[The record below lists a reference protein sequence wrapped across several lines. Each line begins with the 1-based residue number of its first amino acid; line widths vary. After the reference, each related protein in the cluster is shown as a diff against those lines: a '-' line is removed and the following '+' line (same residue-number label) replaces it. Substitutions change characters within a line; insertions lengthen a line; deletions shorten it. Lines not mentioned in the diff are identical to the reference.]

1 MSRRE
6 DLRSLLNLLPRLAQL
21 DGLPVTEACRELGLT
36 REELLER
43 MQSASAL
50 RYGDHAEGELVDIW
64 LEKGRLCVHTGGLFE
79 QVVRLVP
86 QEALAL
92 RLGAAQLTAA
102 GLEGGASGL
111 DVLLSRIE
119 EGLGGVENPVD
130 QLRRQVTAEA
140 DPSLD
145 PATLETVLQAHRERR
160 LLRLWYFS
168 RRAERLRPRL
178 VEAWRPF
185 QDSGLWYLHGLDR
198 ELGEERVFRLDRIAE
213 LRLLEESFTPPDET
227 GLPQARAMP
236 LTGPRRAEVRLD
248 GALARVA
255 REQGWPGLVEEDSGR
270 ARQSMPYADA
280 DALLRQ
286 LLPYA
291 NEVEILAP
299 VDLRAEWRVL
309 LMEMRERH
317 GGRGQ

>member
-50 RYGDHAEGELVDIW
+50 RWGDHAEGELVDIW
-64 LEKGRLCVHTGGLFE
+64 LEEGLLCVHTGGLFE

-130 QLRRQVTAEA
+130 QLRRQVAAEA

-198 ELGEERVFRLDRIAE
+198 ELGEERVFRLDRVAE
-213 LRLLEESFTPPDET
+213 LRLLEEPFTPPDET
-227 GLPQARAMP
+227 SLPQARAMP
-236 LTGPRRAEVRLD
+236 QTGPCRAEVRLD

-255 REQGWPGLVEEDSGR
+255 REQGWPGLVEEGSGR

-299 VDLRAEWRVL
+299 ADLQEAWRAL
-309 LMEMRERH
+309 LVEMRKRH
-317 GGRGQ
+317 GGSE